1 MAYHHGNEG
10 TVKVASN
17 SVAEVQDWAYNEAD
31 IDVQEVSSMGDTAV
45 VPKASGI
52 KRGDGSVS
60 CLFDET
66 DTNGQEALIVGS
78 EVTLNLY
85 PEGATTGDKYYTG
98 TVVVSRVSM
107 GGGKTGMVTRNFD
120 FVGPLTGAT
129 V

>member
-10 TVKVASN
+10 TVKIGSA
-17 SVAEVQDWAYNEAD
+17 SVAEVQDWSYNDED

-52 KRGDGSVS
+52 KRGGGTVN
-60 CLFDET
+60 CLWDET
-66 DTNGQEALIVGS
+66 DTNGQEAMTPGA

-85 PEGATTGDKYYTG
+85 PEGAATGDAYYSG
-98 TVVVSRVSM
+98 TVVISRNNYS
-107 GGGKTGMVTRNFD
+107 GGKTGMVMRGFD
-120 FVGPLTGAT
+120 FVGPLTKGT